1 MMYVPPKEPDSQTT
15 AEATESDP
23 YEDPLGLCTG
33 DTIFSVAGKE
43 VYLVTDFIDALG
55 GKKQGEV
62 VRVGVYRNDAA
73 GERKKIWLDISLKT
87 DANFKNMSDIDPIF
101 TSLGIKKDYALMGTP
116 VKQNFFKAVGNSFV
130 YSAKLGGLVLRSLG
144 EFLTGKSGLTSMCVP
159 VTTIKATSEAAS
171 SGILSFLNIS
181 AFIGVNL
188 AVFNLLPIPALD
200 GSKVVF
206 CIIEW
211 IRKKPINRKVEA
223 MIHFIGII
231 FLFGF
236 AILVDIL
243 QLFV

>member
-1 MMYVPPKEPDSQTT
+1 MRTRSGFARAIRFFRWREK
-15 AEATESDP
+15 
-23 YEDPLGLCTG
+23 
-33 DTIFSVAGKE
+33 K
-43 VYLVTDFIDALG
+43 FILSRILSTRWAVKSGRG
-55 GKKQGEV
+55 GGS
-62 VRVGVYRNDAA
+62 VGVYRNDAA

-144 EFLTGKSGLTSMCVP
+144 ELLTGKMGLTSMGGP

-188 AVFNLLPIPALD
+188 AVFNLLPTP
-200 GSKVVF
+200 
-206 CIIEW
+206 
-211 IRKKPINRKVEA
+211 R
-223 MIHFIGII
+223 
-231 FLFGF
+231 
-236 AILVDIL
+236 
-243 QLFV
+243 